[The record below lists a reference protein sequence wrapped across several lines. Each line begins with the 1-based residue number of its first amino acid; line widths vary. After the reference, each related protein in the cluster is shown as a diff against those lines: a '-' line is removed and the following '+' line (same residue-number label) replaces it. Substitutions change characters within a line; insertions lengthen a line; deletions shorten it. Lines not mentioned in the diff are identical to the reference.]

1 MGWSLTIG
9 RFAGVAVRIHVTFWL
24 LMLWIGASAWRAGG
38 PAAAVQ
44 SVIFIAL
51 LFLCVTLHEF
61 GHIMMAKRFGIET
74 REVTLLPIGGVASLQ
89 RMPDTPG
96 RELLVALAGPA
107 VNFVI
112 AGVLLTALG
121 TFGAVGVE
129 KLADPAV
136 SMLTRLAAAYLVLAV
151 FNLIPAFPMDGGRV
165 LHALLAMRMSEARAT
180 EVAASIGQA
189 CAFALGFLGLF
200 GNPMLL
206 FVAIFVYVAAAEE
219 AGVSRLKAALKGVS
233 VAGVMETRIA
243 TLPLAASLQE
253 AVDLA
258 LATEQSHFPLLDA
271 FGKPAA
277 LATRA
282 SLLGA
287 VQTRDPSE
295 PAERVARAPAETI
308 AATARAEAAF
318 EKLQTAEISALCV
331 VDAAGVLVGLLPRA
345 ALGEAMLI
353 HAARPGW
360 RRPQADAPKL
370 ND

>member
-1 MGWSLTIG
+1 MGWSLTVG

-24 LMLWIGASAWRAGG
+24 LMAWIGVSAWRQGG
-38 PAAAVQ
+38 PSAAAQ

-61 GHIMMAKRFGIET
+61 GHILMAKRFGIET

-96 RELLVALAGPA
+96 RELLVAFAGPA

-112 AGVLLTALG
+112 AFVLMAALG
-121 TFGAVGVE
+121 SYNAAGFA

-136 SMLTRLAAAYLVLAV
+136 SMVSRLAAANLVLAV

-180 EVAASIGQA
+180 EIAASIGQA
-189 CAFALGFLGLF
+189 CAFGLGFLGLF
-200 GNPMLL
+200 GNPLLL
-206 FVAIFVYVAAAEE
+206 FVAIFVYVAATEE
-219 AGVSRLKAALKGVS
+219 AGLSRLKEALKGL
-233 VAGVMETRIA
+233 AAADLMETRIA
-243 TLPLAASLQE
+243 ALPLAASLKE

-258 LATEQSHFPLLDA
+258 LTTEQSHFPLVDA

-277 LATRA
+277 LVTRSA
-282 SLLGA
+282 LLTA
-287 VQTRDPSE
+287 VQAHDPGE
-295 PAERVARAPAETI
+295 PAESVARAPADTI
-308 AATARAEAAF
+308 PATASAQVAF
-318 EKLQTAEISALCV
+318 ERLQTAESSALCV
-331 VDAAGVLVGLLPRA
+331 VDAAGALVGLLPRA

-353 HAARPGW
+353 YAARPGW
-360 RRPQADAPKL
+360 RRRV
-370 ND
+370 